1 MRHIVDHARTGDH
14 TDEQRAV
21 LLREALGLWRW
32 EPLVSVAAPGLVSRI
47 WPFGR
52 HGASAP
58 RGPPTAGADWP
69 GRADGGKPPGR
80 AHPGRPGPPGPG
92 PPTGGRRG
100 AARRP

>member
-32 EPLVSVAAPGLVSRI
+32 EPLVSVAAPGQVSRI

-52 HGASAP
+52 HGASTGRAH
-58 RGPPTAGADWP
+58 RTDGADWT
-69 GRADGGKPPGR
+69 GRADGDRPPGR
-80 AHPGRPGPPGPG
+80 DRRGDRA
-92 PPTGGRRG
+92 PTGQG
-100 AARRP
+100 APTGA